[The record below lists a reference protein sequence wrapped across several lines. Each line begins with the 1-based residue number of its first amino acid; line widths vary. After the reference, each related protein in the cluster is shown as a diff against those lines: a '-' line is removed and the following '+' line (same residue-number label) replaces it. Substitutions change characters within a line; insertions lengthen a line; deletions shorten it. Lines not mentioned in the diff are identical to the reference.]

1 MATPRRH
8 TRTSGSAVSGSSRTS
23 ELSRDTP
30 IPDEDLQPAK
40 LLLSNGS
47 VYREAELKVIPPHG
61 IGSDARGITYP
72 AFQGPP
78 KYMRIMELLF
88 SDARTPW
95 KTLSDVQRAF
105 IDLGCHVFGLALGG
119 TIMSGLLH
127 NLDMMNELVGRARE
141 ANDLAQSMEHLS
153 TEVKRLEDGEMRESA
168 VGLVY
173 HYREAAKQ
181 IADKVLRRRLVGE
194 INKRFGYLL
203 KGAQGRKVSEIAGG
217 GTGTRIEVDPEHHE
231 DDDTNTDIDAEEGD
245 W

>member
-1 MATPRRH
+1 M
-8 TRTSGSAVSGSSRTS
+8 TRDV
-23 ELSRDTP
+23 P

-88 SDARTPW
+88 SDVRTPW

-105 IDLGCHVFGLALGG
+105 MDLGCHVFGLALGG
-119 TIMSGLLH
+119 TVMSGLLH
-127 NLDMMNELVGRARE
+127 NLDMMNELVMKARE

-173 HYREAAKQ
+173 HYREAAKL
-181 IADKVLRRRLVGE
+181 IGDKVLRRRLVGE

-203 KGAQGRKVSEIAGG
+203 KGAQGRKAGEVASG
-217 GTGTRIEVDPEHHE
+217 NGTRIEVDPEHHDEYE
-231 DDDTNTDIDAEEGD
+231 DAPELEED
-245 W
+245 